1 MPEDALEQV
10 QEENGALDK
19 KARKKAERARK
30 KEEKQ
35 NKKKMQEDATEEEEG
50 GGSKIAVAAATVVFI
65 VIWLAILAL
74 IIKMDVGGFGSTVLH
89 PILKDVPYLN
99 KILPETVQDE
109 DEPVVDAQYP
119 YSTLDEAIA
128 RIKEL
133 EIELAN
139 EQSKSEGDSDQVAQ
153 LQAEVE
159 RL

>member
-109 DEPVVDAQYP
+109 DEPVVDAQ
-119 YSTLDEAIA
+119 
-128 RIKEL
+128 
-133 EIELAN
+133 
-139 EQSKSEGDSDQVAQ
+139 
-153 LQAEVE
+153 
-159 RL
+159 